1 MHSGIRKLGWL
12 GLFWLCAWLTIAGTG
27 VSLRE
32 KLETLQGISDIESL
46 STEHYP
52 EKYVVKFKQFLNH
65 EDTTMGRFFQRI
77 VVCHQGFDRPTVVV
91 TEGYGGKYAL
101 SPRYHEELSALLQ
114 ANVVFVEH
122 RYFLESAPNPKN
134 WDYLTAENSAYDLH
148 RVVQTFKQ
156 IYPKKWISTGISK
169 GGQTTMLYRAYF
181 PDDVDFSVAY
191 VAPLCQGVEDGRH
204 EPFLRQVGTR
214 KERHKIEAFQRE
226 VLQRRAELFPLFQK
240 YTEEKGYKFRT
251 SLEEIYDL
259 SVLEYPF
266 ALWQWGT
273 SVDLIPKREASTE
286 EVFSHWMQISD
297 PIYFSIGQDT
307 EPFNVQAARELGYYG
322 YDTEPF
328 KKWLSISTAQ
338 GYLNRVMLPDELRD
352 NVEFQPELYH
362 KVYNFLRDND
372 PKIIF
377 IYGEIDPWTAVR
389 VPAFEGKQNEQI
401 YIQPRGSHLSRIGN
415 MPEKIK
421 NRILEQIHAWLMQ

>member
-1 MHSGIRKLGWL
+1 MRKLSWL
-12 GLFWLCAWLTIAGTG
+12 GLFWLCAWLAMAGTNI
-27 VSLRE
+27 SLRE
-32 KLETLQGISDIESL
+32 KLDTLQGISDIESL
-46 STEHYP
+46 STEYYP
-52 EKYVVKFKQFLNH
+52 EKYVMKFEQYLNPK
-65 EDTTMGRFFQRI
+65 DTAIGRFHQRI
-77 VVCHQGFDRPTVVV
+77 VVCHQGFERPTVIV

-122 RYFLESAPNPKN
+122 RYFLESAPTPKN

-156 IYPKKWISTGISK
+156 IYPEKWISTGISK
-169 GGQTTMLYRAYF
+169 GGQTTMLYRAFF
-181 PDDVDFSVAY
+181 PYDVDFSVAY
-191 VAPLCQGVEDGRH
+191 VAPLCRSVEDGRH
-204 EPFLRQVGTR
+204 EPFFRKVGTR
-214 KERHKIEAFQRE
+214 KERRKIEAFQRE
-226 VLQRRAELFPLFQK
+226 VLQRRNELRPLFQA
-240 YTEEKGYKFRT
+240 YVQEKGYTFRT
-251 SLEEIYDL
+251 TLDEIYDL

-273 SVDLIPKREASTE
+273 SVSLIPE
-286 EVFSHWMQISD
+286 EGADAKKVFDHWMQISD
-297 PIYFSIGQDT
+297 PSYFSVGQDT

-322 YDTEPF
+322 YDTAPF
-328 KKWLSISTAQ
+328 KKWLTIPTAK

-352 NVEFQPELYH
+352 KVEFRPELYH
-362 KVYNFLRDND
+362 KIYGFLRDND

-389 VPAFEGKQNEQI
+389 VPTFTGKQNEQI
-401 YIQPRGSHLSRIGN
+401 YIQPHGSHLSRIGN

-421 NRILEQIHAWLMQ
+421 QRILEQIHNWLEE

>member
-1 MHSGIRKLGWL
+1 MRKLSWL
-12 GLFWLCAWLTIAGTG
+12 GLFWLCAWLAMAGTNI
-27 VSLRE
+27 SLRE
-32 KLETLQGISDIESL
+32 KLDTLQGISDIESL
-46 STEHYP
+46 STEYYP
-52 EKYVVKFKQFLNH
+52 EKYVMKFEQYLDPK
-65 EDTTMGRFFQRI
+65 DTAIGRFHQRI
-77 VVCHQGFDRPTVVV
+77 VVCHQGFERPTVIV

-122 RYFLESAPNPKN
+122 RYFLESAPTPKN

-156 IYPKKWISTGISK
+156 IYPEKWISTGISK
-169 GGQTTMLYRAYF
+169 GGQTTMLYRAFF
-181 PDDVDFSVAY
+181 PYDVDFSVAY
-191 VAPLCQGVEDGRH
+191 VAPLCRGVEDGRH
-204 EPFLRQVGTR
+204 ESFLRKVGTR
-214 KERHKIEAFQRE
+214 KERRKIEVFQRE
-226 VLQRRAELFPLFQK
+226 VLQRRNELRPLFQA
-240 YTEEKGYKFRT
+240 YVQEKGYTFRT
-251 SLEEIYDL
+251 TLDEIYDL

-273 SVDLIPKREASTE
+273 SVSLIPE
-286 EVFSHWMQISD
+286 EGADAKKVFDHWMQISD
-297 PIYFSIGQDT
+297 PSYFSVGQDT

-322 YDTEPF
+322 YDTAPF
-328 KKWLSISTAQ
+328 KKWLTIPTAK

-352 NVEFQPELYH
+352 KVEFRPELYH
-362 KVYNFLRDND
+362 KIYGFLRDND

-389 VPAFEGKQNEQI
+389 VPTFTGKQNEQI
-401 YIQPRGSHLSRIGN
+401 YIQPHGSHLSRIGN

-421 NRILEQIHAWLMQ
+421 QRILEQIHSWLEE